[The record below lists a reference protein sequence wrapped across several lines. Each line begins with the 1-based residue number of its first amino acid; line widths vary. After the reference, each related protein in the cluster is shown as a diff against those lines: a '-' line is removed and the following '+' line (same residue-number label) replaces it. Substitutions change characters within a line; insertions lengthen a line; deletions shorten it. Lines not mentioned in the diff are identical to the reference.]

1 MSRRDWSAVDF
12 TADILDARDLVA
24 RFDYCDGLH
33 DDLEEAVEEAREEA
47 REAAKAAELSEN
59 STEIDEANA
68 ALDAAEKA
76 LSEFEGGETEEG
88 CDWAELKGVEDEIN
102 EAAANGNEFIAESY
116 FKDYVNDLVVGIGD
130 IPKDLPDYIADNID
144 WAGVASDLKADYCEV
159 EMSGVTWLYR
169 S

>member
-1 MSRRDWSAVDF
+1 MGRREWTAVDF

-33 DDLEEAVEEAREEA
+33 DELEEAVEEAREA
-47 REAAKAAELSEN
+47 VKAAELSEN

-88 CDWAELKGVEDEIN
+88 CDWAELKKVEDEIN
-102 EAAANGNEFIAESY
+102 EAAANGNGFIAESY
-116 FKDYVNDLVVGIGD
+116 FRDYVIDLVADIGD
-130 IPKDLPDYIADNID
+130 LPKDLPAYIADNID
-144 WAGVASDLKADYCEV
+144 WYGVAEDLKVDYTEID
-159 EMSGVTWLYR
+159 MGGNTWLYR
-169 S
+169 A

>member
-1 MSRRDWSAVDF
+1 MGRKEWTAVDF

-24 RFDYCDGLH
+24 RFEYCDGLH
-33 DDLEEAVEEAREEA
+33 DDLAEAVDEAKDAVREAETDEARAEAEEAL
-47 REAAKAAELSEN
+47 AKAERELAEF
-59 STEIDEANA
+59 D
-68 ALDAAEKA
+68 D
-76 LSEFEGGETEEG
+76 GETEEG

-102 EAAANGNEFIAESY
+102 EAAANGEGFIAESY

-130 IPKDLPDYIADNID
+130 IPKDLPVYIADNID